1 MPRLF
6 TGVEIPT
13 DVSFD
18 LEIMK
23 GGIIGARWID
33 RESFHITLRFIGD
46 IDGSLAREIAYEL
59 GFEHPQSFSK
69 LFRTKTS
76 LSPLEFRQS
85 FN

>member
-18 LEIMK
+18 LEHMK

-46 IDGSLAREIAYEL
+46 IEGALPARLPMSLMGLRR
-59 GFEHPQSFSK
+59 GP
-69 LFRTKTS
+69 FRS
-76 LSPLEFRQS
+76 A
-85 FN
+85 